1 MTHLSSLTAQQRA
14 ISVKPDAQSSLLN
27 YFSFENVQLASRFLE
42 RSLKDSWPSQ
52 AATQEPKLHLAAA
65 VQWMKHCHDQNPD
78 DGVSW
83 GYSLKGSWRESYRE
97 TSGYIANTL
106 FELAKRH
113 GDDDARSRA
122 IDICYWLVTAQEAN
136 GSIANPRYGKGGI
149 VFDTGQVLQGFIRGY
164 QETQESS
171 FLDAALA
178 AGSWLVN
185 VSDSSSG
192 QWVNST
198 HNGVP
203 HVYNTRVAWKLVELS
218 QIQTNLRFIDCARA
232 NLDWAVDQQV
242 SSGFFEQ
249 CAFVEEEPPF
259 THTIAYAIRGLLES
273 GLLLNEQKYI
283 ESALKG
289 AKAVLERLHDN
300 GFLPGQIDVDGRSVG
315 QYCCL
320 TGNCQMSIIWFKLF
334 KLTGEQQFYDA
345 AVKSLQYVMSSQD
358 IETQDLNI
366 HGGIKGSLPIW
377 GKYTRLSYPNWATKF
392 FIDALLIWEEFG

>member
-1 MTHLSSLTAQQRA
+1 MTHLPNLTAQPRA
-14 ISVKPDAQSSLLN
+14 ISVEPKVQTSMLN
-27 YFSFENVQLASRFLE
+27 YLSFENVQLASRFFE
-42 RSLKDSWPSQ
+42 RSLRDSWPSQ
-52 AATQEPKLHLAAA
+52 LATHEPKRHLAAA
-65 VQWMKHCHDQNPD
+65 IQWLKYCHDQNPD

-106 FELAKRH
+106 FELAKQN
-113 GDDDARSRA
+113 GDENARSRA

-136 GSIANPRYGKGGI
+136 GSITNPRYGEGGI

-164 QETQESS
+164 KETQESS

-185 VSDSSSG
+185 ISDSSSG
-192 QWVNST
+192 RWVTNT
-198 HNGVP
+198 HNEVP
-203 HVYNTRVAWKLVELS
+203 HVYNTRVAWKLLELS
-218 QIQTNLRFIDCARA
+218 KIQENPRFVDCARA
-232 NLDWAVDQQV
+232 NLDWAIDCQV

-249 CAFVEEEPPF
+249 CAFVEGQAPF

-273 GLLLNEQKYI
+273 GLLLNEPKYLD
-283 ESALKG
+283 SALKG
-289 AKAVLERLHDN
+289 ATAVLSQLHSN
-300 GFLPGQIDVDGRSVG
+300 GFLPGQIDVDGNAAG

-334 KLTGEQQFYDA
+334 QRTGDQKFYDA

-358 IETQDLNI
+358 IETRDLNV
-366 HGGIKGSLPIW
+366 HGGIKGSFPIW

-392 FIDALLIWEEFG
+392 FIDALLIWEEIG